1 MSFTNIYKYRDLVYN
16 LVMKDIRVRYM
27 GAFLG
32 FAWSLVNP
40 LVTTLTYVFVF
51 TYLFPS
57 RQEHYP
63 LYLVVG
69 ILHWNLFS
77 TVVGQSSEVMV
88 ANASLLQKMY
98 FPRYLVPL
106 SAVLVNLVLWL
117 AALAVFFI
125 VYIFIGGKLS
135 LVLLLVPVY
144 LVFLVVFIYGI
155 TLILSVLYIE
165 FRDLKHLVD
174 VGLQV
179 LFWVTPIVYTIS
191 RVPEVVRQVMEV
203 TPFTEFI
210 MIAHSLFYYGQL
222 PPLHIV
228 FGFVCWTV
236 VTLSVGIWMFK
247 KQVPLL
253 MERL

>member
-16 LVMKDIRVRYM
+16 LVLKDIRVRYM

-57 RQEHYP
+57 QQHHYP

-69 ILHWNLFS
+69 ILHWNLFT

-88 ANASLLQKMY
+88 SNASLLQKIY

-117 AALAVFFI
+117 AALVVFLL
-125 VYIFIGGKLS
+125 VYIFIGGKVS
-135 LVLLLVPVY
+135 LILLLEPI
-144 LVFLVVFIYGI
+144 FLIFFVAFIYGI

-179 LFWVTPIVYTIS
+179 LFWVTPIVYTIT
-191 RVPEVVRQVMEV
+191 RVPETVRHIMEM

-210 MIAHSLFYYGQL
+210 MIAHSLFYDGQF

-236 VTLSVGIWMFK
+236 LTLTVGIWLFK
-247 KQVPLL
+247 KQVPML
-253 MERL
+253 MEKL

>member
-1 MSFTNIYKYRDLVYN
+1 MSFTNMYKYRDLVFN

-40 LVTTLTYVFVF
+40 LVSTLTYVFVF

-57 RQEHYP
+57 RQHHYP

-88 ANASLLQKMY
+88 SNASLLQKMY
-98 FPRYLVPL
+98 FPRYLIPL
-106 SAVLVNLVLWL
+106 SSVLVSLVLWL
-117 AALAVFFI
+117 AALVVFLI
-125 VYIFIGGKLS
+125 VYIFIGGKLDFI
-135 LVLLLVPVY
+135 LLLEP
-144 LVFLVVFIYGI
+144 VFLIFLVAFMYGI

-174 VGLQV
+174 VALQV
-179 LFWVTPIVYTIS
+179 LFWLTPIVYTITL
-191 RVPEVVRQVMEV
+191 VPEAVRRVMEA
-203 TPFTEFI
+203 TPFTEFMI
-210 MIAHSLFYYGQL
+210 IAHSLFYYQQF
-222 PPLHIV
+222 PPLYIV
-228 FGFVCWTV
+228 LGFVCWTGL
-236 VTLSVGIWMFK
+236 TLSVGMWMFK
-247 KQVPLL
+247 KQVPILI
-253 MERL
+253 ERL

>member
-1 MSFTNIYKYRDLVYN
+1 MSFTNMYKYRDLVYN

-57 RQEHYP
+57 RQHHYP

-77 TVVGQSSEVMV
+77 TVVGQSSEIMV
-88 ANASLLQKMY
+88 GNASLLQKMY
-98 FPRYLVPL
+98 FPRYLIPL
-106 SAVLVNLVLWL
+106 SSVLVSLVLWL
-117 AALAVFFI
+117 GALGVFFI
-125 VYIFIGGKLS
+125 VYIFIGGKLDFI
-135 LVLLLVPVY
+135 LLLEPIF
-144 LVFLVVFIYGI
+144 LIFLVAFIYGI

-174 VGLQV
+174 VVLQV
-179 LFWVTPIVYTIS
+179 LFWVTPVVYTIAL
-191 RVPEVVRQVMEV
+191 VPETVRHVMEA
-203 TPFTEFI
+203 TPFTEFV
-210 MIAHSLFYYGQL
+210 MIAHSLFYYRQF
-222 PPLHIV
+222 PPLYIV
-228 FGFVCWTV
+228 LGFICWT
-236 VTLSVGIWMFK
+236 TLTLGTGMWMFK